1 VNSLDITLIAI
12 TVAIGAHSLWRSR
25 RAAQQR
31 ARFAAIVPAQAQATP
46 AQRKMMG
53 FDIPGDEAVSVTS
66 REWMAMRLALWRSK
80 VAWDIVARSAAEL
93 VAGAEH
99 AEGCPGKASES
110 EACLRECPDREVRLS
125 ALVVL
130 GAAKQS
136 TPSFNRPPDAPY
148 FAPSREHF
156 SEVVAELNAQKA
168 ELEALRGSKR
178 LSPDDFEKL
187 KGANQLAN
195 QLKEA
200 S

>member
-1 VNSLDITLIAI
+1 MNALDTALIAV
-12 TVAIGAHSLWRSR
+12 TAALGAHALWRSHR
-25 RAAQQR
+25 TAQQR
-31 ARFAAIVPAQAQATP
+31 ARLAAIVPAQGPATP

-53 FDIPGDEAVSVTS
+53 FDIPGDEKVSVTA

-80 VAWDIVARSAAEL
+80 VAWDIVARSAAEI

-99 AEGCPGKASES
+99 ADGCPGKASES
-110 EACLRECPDREVRLS
+110 EPCLRECPDREVRLS
-125 ALVVL
+125 ALVIL

-136 TPSFNRPPDAPY
+136 TPDFHRPPDAPY

-156 SEVVAELNAQKA
+156 SEVVAELNAQRA
-168 ELEALRGSKR
+168 ELEMLRGPKR
-178 LSPDDFEKL
+178 LSPEDFEKM

-195 QLKEA
+195 RMKEA